1 MRVISL
7 EAENFRN
14 IGSLS
19 IEPHSSLNVVC
30 GDNAQGKTNL
40 LEAIWTCTG
49 CRSFRGAKE
58 RDFIH
63 LKHPAMHLSLKFS
76 DSRRT
81 QEIRIAMQRGDGK
94 QKKILLNGVPVQG
107 GSRLFAAFQC
117 VIFSPDDRELIR
129 SGPEKRRAFMDLCG
143 SQLSP
148 AMLGVLR
155 RFDHLTA
162 QRNAVLKQISLGQAQ
177 RSDLNVWDAQLAA
190 SGSLLTCLRYAYIR
204 RLSEV
209 CAGFYDTVT
218 DGTEKLTVKYRS
230 NLFRSS
236 EIPHKPTAEMQQY
249 YLEQLKKSAED
260 DIRLGF
266 TAKGAGRDDFSCKID
281 GLSVREFGSQ
291 GQQKS
296 TALVLK
302 LGQAAVFYEKK
313 DETPVIL
320 LDDVMGELDPKRQ
333 KLVYEIIKNMQIFLT
348 TCQPESI
355 GRERFSA
362 KDESCRVYHMKNG
375 ILTDGEEEACISI

>member
-1 MRVISL
+1 MRV
-7 EAENFRN
+7 
-14 IGSLS
+14 LS
-19 IEPHSSLNVVC
+19 IEAEGFRNLEKIALEPHPSLNLIL
-30 GDNAQGKTNL
+30 GNNAQGKTNL

-63 LKHPAMHLSLKFS
+63 LKSPAMHLKLKFQ

-81 QEIRIAMQRGDGK
+81 QEIGLHMQRGDGK

-107 GSRLFAAFQC
+107 GSRLFAEFQC

-129 SGPEKRRAFMDLCG
+129 SGPEKRRSFMDLCG

-162 QRNAVLKQISLGQAQ
+162 QRNAVLKQIQQGRAT
-177 RSDLNVWDAQLAA
+177 RSDLGDWDKQLAA
-190 SGSLLTCLRYAYIR
+190 HGSLLTCLRYAYIR
-204 RLSEV
+204 QLAAV
-209 CAGFYDTVT
+209 CAKFYSTVT
-218 DGTEKLTVKYRS
+218 NGSEKLSVKYRS
-230 NLFRSS
+230 NLFRNS
-236 EIPHKPTAEMQQY
+236 EIPNQPTAEMQQY
-249 YLEQLKKSAED
+249 YFEQLQKSAED

-266 TAKGAGRDDFSCKID
+266 TGKGAGRDDFSCKIN

-302 LGQAAVFYEKK
+302 LAQAAVFYEKK

-320 LDDVMGELDPKRQ
+320 LDDVMGELDQQRQ
-333 KLVYEIIKNMQIFLT
+333 KLVYDIIQDMQIFLT
-348 TCQPESI
+348 TPTPEAV
-355 GRERFSA
+355 GRPEQCEQAIFTM
-362 KDESCRVYHMKNG
+362 ENG
-375 ILTDGEEEACISI
+375 ILTKES